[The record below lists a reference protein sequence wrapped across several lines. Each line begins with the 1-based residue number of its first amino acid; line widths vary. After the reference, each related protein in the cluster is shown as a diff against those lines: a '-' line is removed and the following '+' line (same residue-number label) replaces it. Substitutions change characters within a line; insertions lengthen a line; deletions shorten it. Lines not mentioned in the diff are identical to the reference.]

1 MATMQ
6 NLIAGFGTALQP
18 SVLFYC
24 LFGCVVGTVVGMLP
38 GLGPLA
44 AISLLLPAT
53 FGLNPTVSLIML
65 AGIYYGA
72 MYGGSTTSILMRI
85 PGESAS
91 VVTCIDGYEM
101 ARRGRAGAALCIAAA
116 GSFAAGTVAVI
127 ALMFVAPP
135 LASFALRFGP
145 PEMTALLLVSLLALS
160 AMGQGSTL
168 ATLATACLGL
178 LIGTVG
184 IDTMTG
190 YSRFTVGVAEFADGL
205 GLIPVAVGLFGISE
219 ILMTAGSAAQVK
231 VPSPKLRD
239 LVPTREEAGR
249 SVGPIV
255 RGSIIGFFIGL
266 LPGAAHV
273 ISSFMSYALERKLSR
288 HPEQF
293 GHGAVEG
300 VAGPESAN
308 NAASCGAFV
317 PMLSLGI
324 PSGPVAAV
332 MLAAIMFH
340 GISPGPTFINEHPDI
355 FWSFVASMYIG
366 NIALLVLNL
375 PLVGVFVTLLRI
387 PYRYLYPILLA
398 FCFLSVYAV
407 SQSVVDVW
415 VMIAF
420 GGVGFALRKIGI
432 EPAPIVLGLVLSPI
446 FEMSFR
452 QSLAMSGG
460 SYLIFFERPITLA
473 ILAVM
478 AIFAVVTLV
487 SSLRKFAGWR
497 DNLGLMNEDA

>member
-1 MATMQ
+1 MSTLQ
-6 NLIAGFGTALQP
+6 NLLAGFGTALQP
-18 SVLFYC
+18 SVLGYC
-24 LFGCVVGTVVGMLP
+24 LLGCVVGTIVGMLP

-53 FGLNPTVSLIML
+53 FGLNPTLSLILL

-101 ARRGRAGAALCIAAA
+101 AKRGRAGAALCIAAVGSFVA
-116 GSFAAGTVAVI
+116 GSLAVV
-127 ALMFVAPP
+127 ALMLVAPP
-135 LASFALRFGP
+135 LADFALRFGP
-145 PEMTALLLVSLLALS
+145 PEMTALLTLSMLALS
-160 AMGQGSTL
+160 VMGQGSTL
-168 ATLATACLGL
+168 ATLATASFGL

-184 IDTMTG
+184 IDAMTG
-190 YSRFTVGVAEFADGL
+190 YARFTLGVPEFSDGL
-205 GLIPVAVGLFGISE
+205 GLIPVAVGLFGLSE
-219 ILMTAGSAAQVK
+219 IFLTAAGAADVK
-231 VPSPKLRD
+231 VPSPALRE
-239 LVPTREEAGR
+239 LVPTRGELRR
-249 SVGPIV
+249 SLGPIA
-255 RGSIIGFFIGL
+255 RGSVLGFFIGL

-273 ISSFMSYALERKLSR
+273 ISSFMSYGIERKLSR
-288 HPEQF
+288 HPEEF
-293 GHGAVEG
+293 GHGAIEG

-332 MLAAIMFH
+332 MLAAVMFH
-340 GISPGPTFINEHPDI
+340 GVTPGPTFINEHPDV

-366 NIALLVLNL
+366 NVALLLLNL
-375 PLVGVFVTLLRI
+375 PLVGLFVNLLRI
-387 PYRYLYPILLA
+387 PYRYLYPVLLA

-415 VMIAF
+415 VMMAF
-420 GGVGFALRKIGI
+420 GAIGFGLRKIHVD
-432 EPAPIVLGLVLSPI
+432 PAPIVLGLVLSPM

-452 QSLAMSGG
+452 QALAMSGG
-460 SYLIFFERPITLA
+460 SYWVFVESPIALV
-473 ILAVM
+473 ILAFVVVLLG
-478 AIFAVVTLV
+478 FALAA
-487 SSLRKFAGWR
+487 SLRGAASWR
-497 DNLGLMNEDA
+497 ARLGLSGEDA